1 MRSVARLARIIR
13 ALGGAAILTSAAAG
27 PSAAT
32 ADVTPADLGIEIASY
47 GPALLLPGS
56 SLTVGLTITNDS
68 AADARGIALVVS
80 LTEEPLADPESLA
93 GWASAEWTPEVREVA
108 RRAPAGTGEIPPRTS
123 VSMTALATPTA
134 LGLGEEPWAV
144 YGVMVEVYLGDD
156 VVQESRTVATYLGT
170 VPPITSVAVVAT
182 VAGSPERVNAI
193 LTAAS
198 KARAS
203 LLVDPTALAQLPD
216 GSAAD
221 ALRDVFALPAGHV
234 DVASLA
240 RAGETSILPLALD
253 ASATADAPGADAPWI
268 AVVSSLD
275 RASVMLARDLGAAA
289 ILVQPGA
296 SSTVPSLGDE
306 SGPGS
311 PALLDAGPGNPVVI
325 APDPGLSLAISG
337 SGVPEAFRPAQVVA
351 NSALLA
357 MANTDGRVLVA
368 SPGTSWILDTEHR
381 SLAHEALAACPWN
394 QFISLSSV
402 LEGDTTGEAL
412 VPDAVTEP
420 GDIPASQVG
429 AAANRLAELGYLAAS
444 TSSPASVYQAP
455 AANILAALS
464 FEGRGDPEARTGV
477 IDSALARGADVLGA
491 VSLPR
496 GSDLNLISS
505 SGSVPITVTNDLD
518 VEVTVTVVLETRSPN
533 LRVRGRPSVTLAP
546 GTSAQV
552 LIPVT
557 AVSSANVVAFVRL
570 TDAEGHRLTPDTF
583 VHLRVRADWGT
594 AFTTFVGGAACLLF
608 VGGIWRTA
616 RRGKRNTRTEP
627 GSEPL
632 PAGSDA

>member
-1 MRSVARLARIIR
+1 MKSIARLARIVR
-13 ALGGAAILTSAAAG
+13 AFGAAAILTSAAAG
-27 PSAAT
+27 SSAAA
-32 ADVTPADLGIEIASY
+32 ADATPADLGIEIASY

-56 SLTVGLTITNDS
+56 SLMVGLTITNDS

-80 LTEEPLADPESLA
+80 LTEEPLADTGSLA
-93 GWASAEWTPEVREVA
+93 EWASAEWTPDVREVA
-108 RRAPAGTGEIPPRTS
+108 RRAPAGTGEVPSRTS
-123 VSMTALATPTA
+123 VSTTALATPAA
-134 LGLGEEPWAV
+134 LGLGDEPWAV
-144 YGVMVEVYLGDD
+144 YGVIVEVYLGDD
-156 VVQESRTVATYLGT
+156 VVQESRTFATYLGT
-170 VPPITSVAVVAT
+170 VPPITPVAVVAT

-198 KARAS
+198 KARTS
-203 LLVDPTALAQLPD
+203 LLVDPTALAQLTE
-216 GSAAD
+216 GSEGE

-240 RAGETSILPLALD
+240 RAGEGSILPLALD

-268 AVVSSLD
+268 AVVPSLD
-275 RASVMLARDLGAAA
+275 RASVTLARDLGAAA

-296 SSTVPSLGDE
+296 SSTAPNSDDE
-306 SGPGS
+306 SGAGT

-325 APDPGLSLAISG
+325 APDPELSLAIAG
-337 SGVPEAFRPAQVVA
+337 SRVPEAFRPAQVVA

-357 MANTDGRVLVA
+357 MANTDGRVVVA
-368 SPGTSWILDTEHR
+368 SPGTSWVLDGEHR
-381 SLAHEALAACPWN
+381 SPALEALAACPWN
-394 QFISLSSV
+394 QFVSLNSV
-402 LEGDTTGEAL
+402 LEGDATAEAP

-420 GDIPASQVG
+420 GDIPASQVE
-429 AAANRLAELGYLAAS
+429 AAAIRLGELGYLAAS
-444 TSSPASVYQAP
+444 TSSPSSVYQVP
-455 AANILAALS
+455 AASILAALS
-464 FEGRGDPEARTGV
+464 FEGRGDPDARTTV
-477 IDSALARGADVLGA
+477 IESALARGADVLGA

-518 VEVTVTVVLETRSPN
+518 VEVIVTVVLETSSPN

-557 AVSSANVVAFVRL
+557 AVSSANVVAFVHL
-570 TDAEGHRLTPDTF
+570 TDAEGHRLTPDTV

-594 AFTTFVGGAACLLF
+594 AFTTFVGAAAVLLF
-608 VGGIWRTA
+608 IGGIWRTA

-627 GSEPL
+627 GSEQF